1 MSQNDAERFAEALAA
16 VFTEAREQA
25 GLSQKKLAE
34 ISGVGRTGIVT
45 FEAGDRNISMLLCK
59 MLADGIGQPLAD
71 LVEKAEQRAKK
82 RDK

>member
-1 MSQNDAERFAEALAA
+1 
-16 VFTEAREQA
+16 
-25 GLSQKKLAE
+25 
-34 ISGVGRTGIVT
+34 
-45 FEAGDRNISMLLCK
+45 